1 VIHCSVH
8 QPLIGKAP
16 GLGLGPFGQWFNRNE
31 TWAQDAAPWV
41 SYLARTSYMLQQGHF
56 GADLLY
62 YYGEDSNVTAIF
74 SDKSPDVPH
83 GYGYDFLNADA
94 LLHMLNVKDGMITT
108 GSGMSYRV
116 LALDPYA
123 SHMSLP
129 VIRKLRELVNDGG
142 IVVGSKPMSTPSLAD
157 DEKEFQSIADEL
169 WGSGTGEHAVG
180 KGRVYAGQTLT
191 EAFAALKLAP
201 DLDYSKPESDTS
213 LLFVHRK
220 LDDGDVYYVDN
231 RNDRDEQV
239 DVTFRVDGKQPEL
252 WHADTGA
259 IEPASY
265 TISNGTTKVPLHLE
279 PWGTVFVVFRKAA
292 TGDSHVLPPVTQA
305 KLGTLEGPWQVSFQP
320 DRGAPA
326 TTTFNTLASWS
337 ENTDAGVKYFSGAA
351 TYTKT
356 LTVQK
361 AWIKPG
367 AHLWIDLG
375 DVKNLAD
382 VSVNGKSL
390 GTVWHS
396 PYRVDATSALKSG
409 ENQVVVKVTNAWVN
423 RLIGDQQPG
432 ATKYTFTVIHPY
444 KANSPLLPSGLLG
457 PVQLLSV
464 AKK

>member
-1 VIHCSVH
+1 
-8 QPLIGKAP
+8 
-16 GLGLGPFGQWFNRNE
+16 
-31 TWAQDAAPWV
+31 
-41 SYLARTSYMLQQGHF
+41 
-56 GADLLY
+56 
-62 YYGEDSNVTAIF
+62 
-74 SDKSPDVPH
+74 
-83 GYGYDFLNADA
+83 
-94 LLHMLNVKDGMITT
+94 
-108 GSGMSYRV
+108 
-116 LALDPYA
+116 
-123 SHMSLP
+123 
-129 VIRKLRELVNDGG
+129 
-142 IVVGSKPMSTPSLAD
+142 
-157 DEKEFQSIADEL
+157 
-169 WGSGTGEHAVG
+169 
-180 KGRVYAGQTLT
+180 
-191 EAFAALKLAP
+191 
-201 DLDYSKPESDTS
+201 
-213 LLFVHRK
+213 
-220 LDDGDVYYVDN
+220 
-231 RNDRDEQV
+231 
-239 DVTFRVDGKQPEL
+239 
-252 WHADTGA
+252 
-259 IEPASY
+259 
-265 TISNGTTKVPLHLE
+265 
-279 PWGTVFVVFRKAA
+279 
-292 TGDSHVLPPVTQA
+292 
-305 KLGTLEGPWQVSFQP
+305 VSFQP

-337 ENTDAGVKYFSGAA
+337 ENTDAGVKYFSGVA